1 MTTFWILA
9 AGLIGLAL
17 LFVIPPLLAR
27 RAPTTGPAQDEL
39 NLAIFRTQ
47 LDELDADLADGK
59 LDRTQYN
66 AARRD
71 LERELLHDVSGEAG
85 GAGASHG
92 GGRWAALFLAIA
104 VPASAIGLYLH
115 IGHSEIIPRL
125 QVAGVQPGGLPPG
138 HPASNESPSLDVL
151 VARLAERMEQDP
163 DNVEGWIMLGRSY
176 LAVGRPDQAAT
187 ALERA
192 YRLAPNQP
200 DVLVSFAQAVAAN
213 QGGNLQGRPEELIR
227 AALAADPNNINARFL
242 EGLIAYQ
249 ADRFSEAATRWQALL
264 ALVDP
269 QSEDATELRE
279 AVAEARTRAGV
290 GEAAAAASDQA
301 GAAAAAPAAAAV
313 EEASTAPAA
322 EVATSAVTV
331 EVSLAEPLWPKAN
344 VNDTVFVY
352 AKAAAGPPM
361 PLAVKQAKVG
371 DLPIRVTL
379 DDSMAMM
386 PAMRLSAFP
395 EVIVGAR
402 ISRTGLATPQS
413 GDLEGEVGPVTPGQP
428 SPVAVLIDHTRP

>member
-27 RAPTTGPAQDEL
+27 HAPATGPDQDEL

-47 LDELDADLADGK
+47 LAELEADLADGK

-71 LERELLHDVSGEAG
+71 LERELLHDVSGAAG
-85 GAGASHG
+85 DTATTG

-115 IGHSEIIPRL
+115 IGHSELIPRL
-125 QVAGVQPGGLPPG
+125 QLAAGQTADLPPG
-138 HPASNESPSLDVL
+138 HPAGEERPALDEL
-151 VARLAERMEQDP
+151 VARLAQRMEQDP
-163 DNVEGWIMLGRSY
+163 DNVDGWVMLGRSY
-176 LAVGRPDQAAT
+176 LAVGRPDEAAT

-200 DVLVSFAQAVAAN
+200 EVLLSYAQAVAAA
-213 QGGNLQGRPEELIR
+213 QDGVLAGHPEELVR

-242 EGLIAYQ
+242 EGLVAYQ
-249 ADRFSEAATRWQALL
+249 GARFTEAAARWEAVL

-269 QSEDATELRE
+269 QGEDAAELRE
-279 AVAEARTRAGV
+279 AIAEARAQAG
-290 GEAAAAASDQA
+290 GGQDDAPSTPESASQAKAGPAATATQPTAGQAAASM
-301 GAAAAAPAAAAV
+301 
-313 EEASTAPAA
+313 
-322 EVATSAVTV
+322 VTV
-331 EVSLAEPLWPKAN
+331 EVSLAEPLWSKAN

-402 ISRTGLATPQS
+402 ISRSGLATPQS
-413 GDLEGEVGPVTPGQP
+413 GDFEGEVGPVTPGQP
-428 SPVAVLIDHTRP
+428 SPVAVLIAHTRP